1 MVERYPAWAE
11 KVEYW
16 HVEDDADALP
26 HVEREV
32 RELIA
37 RLAD

>member
-1 MVERYPAWAE
+1 ME

-32 RELIA
+32 MALIG
-37 RLAD
+37 RLTA